1 MEKLIAKINNDNI
14 GIIKKRNP
22 KSKLQFCGDDY
33 FALYSESKFNKFQ
46 KFLYKILFN
55 KKIENIEEN

>member
-1 MEKLIAKINNDNI
+1 MEGLIAEINTDRR
-14 GIIKKRNP
+14 IIKRRNP

-33 FALYSESKFNKFQ
+33 FALYLESKFNKFQ

-55 KKIENIEEN
+55 IKIEDIEEN

>member
-1 MEKLIAKINNDNI
+1 MEGLISKINTDI
-14 GIIKKRNP
+14 GIIKRRNP

-55 KKIENIEEN
+55 IKIEDIEEN